1 MLIPSTIVVLFCI
14 YIYICVKKKES
25 IGQKIKNNKVF
36 MLFISLFFLEVVM
49 RTINNFA
56 NSFYALMIQIPCLF
70 LSLYLLIDRGRSSYN
85 LTKKLFYIFIISL
98 GITGYTTYLGCLKFP
113 NISRLMATGELDPS
127 LEQSIRYLNI
137 GGFNTI
143 YTLVLMLPFW
153 INLIKSRKFS
163 WKTKIIVIFVIIGS
177 MMGIIQSEYT
187 TALLFSLLS
196 LMTLFLP
203 VNLSLKAFVRFLF
216 LSIVFI
222 FLIKAILPSAL
233 EFLAENNE
241 SQSVQ
246 IRLYDL
252 SNILSGHGA
261 DEDSDIVNRLDKLVN
276 SFYHF
281 SESPIFGH
289 FKFFGGHSYV
299 GGVLEFYGLFGL
311 FMLSIMLY
319 NMYRL
324 FVSPLENRGIN
335 TALYTMCFVYLS
347 FLILNPQAYLVV
359 PFLLLPI
366 CGKFLIIGE
375 ISR

>member
-1 MLIPSTIVVLFCI
+1 MI
-14 YIYICVKKKES
+14 
-25 IGQKIKNNKVF
+25 IGQKFKNNQIF
-36 MLFISLFFLEVVM
+36 MLLISLFFLEAVM
-49 RTINNFA
+49 RTINSFA
-56 NSFYALMIQIPCLF
+56 NSFYALIIQIPCLF
-70 LSLYLLIDRGRSSYN
+70 LSLYLLIDRGKSSYN

-98 GITGYTTYLGCLKFP
+98 GITGFTTYIGCLRFP
-113 NISRLMATGELDPS
+113 NISRLMATGTLDPN

-143 YTLVLMLPFW
+143 YILVLMLPFW
-153 INLIKSRKFS
+153 INIIKSRIFS
-163 WKTKIIVIFVIIGS
+163 RKTKIIALFVIIGS

-196 LMTLFLP
+196 LITLFLP
-203 VNLSLKAFVRFLF
+203 VNLSLKTFMRFLF
-216 LSIVFI
+216 LSMVFM
-222 FLIKAILPSAL
+222 FLIKAVLPSAL
-233 EFLAENNE
+233 EFLAENSE